1 MRVNINE
8 KSTVE
13 RDRNSRALLPD
24 DQDVLCFM
32 LIKQLTNSKPL
43 HVHVYIEP

>member
-8 KSTVE
+8 KAQWKET
-13 RDRNSRALLPD
+13 LLPD